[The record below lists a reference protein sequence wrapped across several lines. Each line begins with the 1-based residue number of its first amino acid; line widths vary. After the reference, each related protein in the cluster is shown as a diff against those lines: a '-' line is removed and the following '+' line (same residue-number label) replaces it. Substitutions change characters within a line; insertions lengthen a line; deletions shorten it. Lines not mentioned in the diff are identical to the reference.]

1 MNPNENNKDHPLSK
15 SNTDNNIRKPKQ
27 VRSIRTKEAILHA
40 AMKLFSEVG
49 FHRTNT
55 KQIAAAA
62 GVSTGSFY
70 SYYTDKRAVFMD
82 VLLLYCEH
90 FRERLDQLFQ
100 GIDLSKKDKYS
111 IINELVDCLIQ
122 SHDIY
127 LGIHSELKV
136 MYESD
141 EEVRAI
147 IDSTKARSRAN
158 TKKYLYMWRNELK
171 VTDLEAASVV
181 VFETLDRLVDIVKFY
196 DVGVPSEQIKKE
208 TVDLIYAYLFLR

>member
-1 MNPNENNKDHPLSK
+1 MNHNVNNTDQVSK
-15 SNTDNNIRKPKQ
+15 PDTDNNIREPKQ
-27 VRSIRTKEAILHA
+27 IRSIKTKEAILHA

-62 GVSTGSFY
+62 GVSIGSFY
-70 SYYTDKRAVFMD
+70 SYYKDKRAVFMD

-90 FRERLDQLFQ
+90 FKERLDRLFQ

-111 IINELVDCLIQ
+111 IIAELVDCLIQ

-127 LGIHSELKV
+127 LGIHSELNV

-147 IDSTKARSRAN
+147 IDRTKARSREN
-158 TKKYLYMWRNELK
+158 TKKYLYIWKDELK

-196 DVGVPSEQIKKE
+196 DVGVPSEQIQKE